1 MYLSLHYRRFPGVL
15 EGYNDASWIAKKSGS
30 NGVTGY
36 VFTLAGGAISWKST
50 KQTIVT
56 RSTFEAELCALDAT
70 GTEAEWLHG
79 LMSAIPVVSRPLPAF
94 AIHCDSRTTIDK
106 ISSKKYNA
114 KTKRHIQVRLKSI
127 RGLVSD
133 RIIAIEFI
141 GTQNNIADPL
151 TKGLEPAVVLKSRLG
166 MGLSTHH
173 NLSTVGTQ
181 YT

>member
-1 MYLSLHYRRFPGVL
+1 M
-15 EGYNDASWIAKKSGS
+15 
-30 NGVTGY
+30 TGY

-50 KQTIVT
+50 RQTIIT

-79 LMSAIPVVSRPLPAF
+79 LMSAIPVVSLPLPAI

-114 KTKRHIQVRLKSI
+114 KTRRHIQVRLKSI

-133 RIIAIEFI
+133 RIIAVEFI
-141 GTQNNIADPL
+141 GTQDNTADPL
-151 TKGLEPAVVLKSRLG
+151 TKGLEHAVVLKSRLG
-166 MGLSTHH
+166 MGLTTH
-173 NLSTVGTQ
+173 NCSSTVGTQ